1 MPFQWE
7 IPSCGVK
14 VKHRFQNKK
23 WADSH
28 TNHENP
34 PKLCWSLHANVSM
47 EYKLIYFCIFTIK
60 RLVEIYKKIETLL
73 AKINTSLSN
82 NKIMERL
89 HPTLSNV
96 LY

>member
-1 MPFQWE
+1 
-7 IPSCGVK
+7 
-14 VKHRFQNKK
+14 
-23 WADSH
+23 
-28 TNHENP
+28 
-34 PKLCWSLHANVSM
+34 M